1 MANLRHIGT
10 GNKLL
15 KSVLSKGGSKV
26 KEITAQNTQTK
37 KKNDNPPS
45 PSKFSARSK

>member
-1 MANLRHIGT
+1 MTNLRHIGT
-10 GNKLL
+10 GSKLI

-26 KEITAQNTQTK
+26 KEITTQSTQTK

-45 PSKFSARSK
+45 SSKFSARSK